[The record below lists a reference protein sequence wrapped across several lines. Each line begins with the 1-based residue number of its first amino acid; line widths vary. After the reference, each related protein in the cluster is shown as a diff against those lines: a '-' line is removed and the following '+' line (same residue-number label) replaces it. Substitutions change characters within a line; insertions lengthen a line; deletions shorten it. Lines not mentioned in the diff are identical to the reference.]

1 LILNSSHAGLTRLL
15 AREITIQRKRTPI
28 RGAKEATAMSDTL
41 EQITIRK
48 VAWRLLP
55 FLFLMFIWCL
65 IDRVN
70 LAFAALTMNADLG
83 FTATMYSVGA
93 SIFFLGYCTF
103 EVPSNLLL
111 ERYGARVWLSR
122 IMITWG
128 LVSSGMAFIT
138 GFYGFCTLRVLL
150 GLAEAGFFPGV
161 VVYLSYWFP
170 RAYRA
175 RVIAAFLLSVP
186 LTGMLGAPLATSLMQ
201 IEGWGLRSWQW
212 LFLLEGIPSVL
223 IGFAALWY
231 LTDRPGDARWLRP
244 EQRAWLERAIAGERD
259 ELEATHGTFSAWRA
273 MIEPR
278 VLALCLVYIG
288 AGTIS
293 YGVAYFLPQIIKG
306 IGLSVFATGFVAA
319 IPAAVGA
326 LGMLTSGY
334 VCDRTSEKRLLC
346 GAVLLIAAVGVAGV
360 GWVGST
366 WWVLVPASLMAFF
379 MEASR
384 PTFWSLPS
392 MFLSRS
398 GAAAGIALINSVGN
412 LGGVIGPIAV
422 GWLKDMTQSFAGGLY
437 FVAGVTAIAAILVM
451 ATGPRHV
458 AARRATA

>member
-1 LILNSSHAGLTRLL
+1 MWV
-15 AREITIQRKRTPI
+15 E
-28 RGAKEATAMSDTL
+28 EATTMADTL
-41 EQITIRK
+41 EQVTIRK

-70 LAFAALTMNADLG
+70 LAFAALTMNTDLG
-83 FTATMYSVGA
+83 FTSTMYSIGA

-111 ERYGARVWLSR
+111 ERFGARIWLSR

-128 LVSSGMAFIT
+128 LVSSSMAFIT
-138 GFYGFCTLRVLL
+138 GIYGFCTLRVLL

-161 VVYLSYWFP
+161 VVYLTYWFP

-186 LTGMLGAPLATSLMQ
+186 LTSALGAPLATSLMQ
-201 IEGWGLRSWQW
+201 IQAWGVRSWQW
-212 LFLLEGIPSVL
+212 LFLLEGIPSAL
-223 IGFAALWY
+223 IGIVGLWY
-231 LTDRPGDARWLRP
+231 LTDHPGKAHWLLP
-244 EQRAWLERAIAGERD
+244 EQREWLQRALASERD
-259 ELEATHGTFSAWRA
+259 ELEATHGTFSAWRV

-278 VLALCLVYIG
+278 VMALCLVYIG
-288 AGTIS
+288 SGTIS

-306 IGLSVFATGFVAA
+306 IGLSVFATGFVTA
-319 IPAAVGA
+319 IPAVVGVA
-326 LGMLTSGY
+326 GMLTAGWF
-334 VCDRTSEKRLLC
+334 CDRSSQKRLLC
-346 GAVLLIAAVGVAGV
+346 GGVLLLAAMGVAGV

-366 WWVLVPASLMAFF
+366 WWVLLPAALMSFF
-379 MEASR
+379 LEASR

-412 LGGVIGPIAV
+412 LGGVIGPIAI
-422 GWLKDMTQSFAGGLY
+422 GWARDTTHSFAGGLY
-437 FVAGVTAIAAILVM
+437 FVALVTALSGVLVIAA
-451 ATGPRHV
+451 GPRHV
-458 AARRATA
+458 AVRQAAA